1 MVKMAGKRGDM
12 DVPERE
18 NSCCFT
24 GHRASK
30 LPWGFNERDARCIEL
45 KRRIAD
51 AAEAVYD
58 AGIRHYICGMAN
70 GCDLYFAEAV
80 LALRSRRPDVT
91 LEAAVPYEAQAAH
104 WEGALRERY
113 ARILGECD
121 YHTLVAREFTP
132 GCYQRRNHYMV
143 DASSVLIAA
152 YDGRAGGT
160 MSTMLYAMRQGLEII
175 EIQI

>member
-1 MVKMAGKRGDM
+1 
-12 DVPERE
+12 
-18 NSCCFT
+18 
-24 GHRASK
+24 
-30 LPWGFNERDARCIEL
+30 
-45 KRRIAD
+45 
-51 AAEAVYD
+51 
-58 AGIRHYICGMAN
+58 MAN
-70 GCDLYFAEAV
+70 GCVLYFAEAV

-91 LEAAVPYEAQAAH
+91 LEAAVPYEAQAAR